1 MTLKDLSERE
11 QVEKEV
17 IDAYHAVRDLIKNRS
32 KYFNHV
38 DLAKLGDAEWNLR
51 KIKNHF
57 KEKKHATTKS

>member
-17 IDAYHAVRDLIKNRS
+17 IDAYHAVYNIRTKGVGWLDSIDFVL
-32 KYFNHV
+32 
-38 DLAKLGDAEWNLR
+38 LGDAMWALR

-57 KEKKHATTKS
+57 KEKTNGE

>member
-17 IDAYHAVRDLIKNRS
+17 IDVLHVVRDLIKN
-32 KYFNHV
+32 KADHFNHV
-38 DLAKLGDAEWNLR
+38 DLEKLGDAEWNLR